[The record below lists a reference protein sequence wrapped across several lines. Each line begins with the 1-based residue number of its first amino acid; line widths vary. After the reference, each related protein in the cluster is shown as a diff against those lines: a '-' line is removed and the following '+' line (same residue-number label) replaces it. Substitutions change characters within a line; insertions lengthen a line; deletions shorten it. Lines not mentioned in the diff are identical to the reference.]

1 MHYDVILTFILSSL
15 VLTISPGPDIL
26 YVISQSFNHGKKR
39 AVMTSL
45 GLTTGLFFH
54 TFLVII
60 GFSLFIKENQN
71 LFFFMKCI
79 GASYLVYL
87 AFTTFLNRKNKY
99 NSQLSLKNNSS
110 GFNRG
115 FLMNLLNPKVSIF
128 FIVLFPSF
136 LFSDQLSNQIQFAVL
151 GILFWIQA
159 TFVFVAVSL
168 FASRFKTVIDNDSLF
183 AKNSFWLEI
192 FIYLFISVWMFM

>member
-1 MHYDVILTFILSSL
+1 MHYDIILTFILSSL

-26 YVISQSFNHGKKR
+26 FVISQSFNHGKKR

-99 NSQLSLKNNSS
+99 NSQLSLNNNSS

>member
-1 MHYDVILTFILSSL
+1 MHYDIILTFILSSL

-26 YVISQSFNHGKKR
+26 FVISQSFNHGKKR

-168 FASRFKTVIDNDSLF
+168 FASSFKTVIDNDSLF

>member
-1 MHYDVILTFILSSL
+1 
-15 VLTISPGPDIL
+15 
-26 YVISQSFNHGKKR
+26 
-39 AVMTSL
+39 
-45 GLTTGLFFH
+45 
-54 TFLVII
+54 
-60 GFSLFIKENQN
+60 
-71 LFFFMKCI
+71 MKCI

-87 AFTTFLNRKNKY
+87 AFITFLNRKNKY

-168 FASRFKTVIDNDSLF
+168 FASSFKTVIDNDSLF

>member
-1 MHYDVILTFILSSL
+1 
-15 VLTISPGPDIL
+15 
-26 YVISQSFNHGKKR
+26 
-39 AVMTSL
+39 
-45 GLTTGLFFH
+45 
-54 TFLVII
+54 
-60 GFSLFIKENQN
+60 
-71 LFFFMKCI
+71 
-79 GASYLVYL
+79 
-87 AFTTFLNRKNKY
+87 
-99 NSQLSLKNNSS
+99 
-110 GFNRG
+110 
-115 FLMNLLNPKVSIF
+115 MNLLNPKVSIF

>member
-1 MHYDVILTFILSSL
+1 MHYDIILTFILSSL

-26 YVISQSFNHGKKR
+26 FVISQSFNHGKKR

-87 AFTTFLNRKNKY
+87 AFITFLNRKNK
-99 NSQLSLKNNSS
+99 
-110 GFNRG
+110 
-115 FLMNLLNPKVSIF
+115 
-128 FIVLFPSF
+128 
-136 LFSDQLSNQIQFAVL
+136 
-151 GILFWIQA
+151 
-159 TFVFVAVSL
+159 
-168 FASRFKTVIDNDSLF
+168 
-183 AKNSFWLEI
+183 
-192 FIYLFISVWMFM
+192 

>member
-1 MHYDVILTFILSSL
+1 

-60 GFSLFIKENQN
+60 GFSLLIKENQN
-71 LFFFMKCI
+71 LFFFMKFI
-79 GASYLVYL
+79 GASYFVYL
-87 AFTTFLNRKNKY
+87 AFITFLNRKNKY

-168 FASRFKTVIDNDSLF
+168 FASSFKTVIDNDSLF

>member
-1 MHYDVILTFILSSL
+1 MHYDIILTFILSSL

-26 YVISQSFNHGKKR
+26 FVISQSFNHGKKR

-60 GFSLFIKENQN
+60 GFSLFVKENQN

-87 AFTTFLNRKNKY
+87 AFITFLNRKNKY
-99 NSQLSLKNNSS
+99 NSQLSLKNNSN

>member
-1 MHYDVILTFILSSL
+1 MHYDIILTFILSSL

-26 YVISQSFNHGKKR
+26 FVISQSFNHGKKR

-87 AFTTFLNRKNKY
+87 AFTTFLNKKNKY

-110 GFNRG
+110 CFNRG
-115 FLMNLLNPKVSIF
+115 FLMNLLNQKVSIF

>member
-71 LFFFMKCI
+71 LFFFMKFI
-79 GASYLVYL
+79 GASYFVYL
-87 AFTTFLNRKNKY
+87 AFITFLNRKNKY

>member
-87 AFTTFLNRKNKY
+87 AFITFLNRKNKY

>member
-60 GFSLFIKENQN
+60 GFSLLIKENQN
-71 LFFFMKCI
+71 LFFFMKFI
-79 GASYLVYL
+79 GASYFVYL
-87 AFTTFLNRKNKY
+87 AFITFLNRKNKY

>member
-1 MHYDVILTFILSSL
+1 MHYDIILTFILSSL

-87 AFTTFLNRKNKY
+87 AFITFLNRKNKY